1 MSALQDWFD
10 TRAFYALLVLV
21 LLCLP
26 LAMRLGRGGRTRG
39 AAPPPARKRR
49 SFWQR
54 R

>member
-10 TRAFYALLVLV
+10 TQAFYALLVLV

-26 LAMRLGRGGRTRG
+26 LAVRLGRGGRTRG
-39 AAPPPARKRR
+39 TPPSSARKRR
-49 SFWQR
+49 NFWHR